1 MSGSFVRVSATSSW
15 SWIGAW
21 SYSSPQCSA
30 TITMSAP
37 LCLAFAAIL
46 SIRAG
51 SMIGTDQGSADG
63 MGMPFVPYVA
73 AMRPTR
79 TSFAST
85 MRGVRDAFL
94 VAAVPKCARPT
105 RSKSPSVRWIPENPS
120 LRLWFDAVVQAS

>member
-1 MSGSFVRVSATSSW
+1 MSGSFVSVSATSIW

-21 SYSSPQCSA
+21 SYSSPQCNA

-37 LCLAFAAIL
+37 RRLAFAAIC
-46 SIRAG
+46 SIRVG
-51 SMIGTDQGSADG
+51 SMMGTDQGSAEG

-73 AMRPTR
+73 AMRPTCIPL
-79 TSFAST
+79 TSR

-94 VAAVPKCARPT
+94 VVAVPKCARPT

-120 LRLWFDAVVQAS
+120 SRLWFDAVVQAS